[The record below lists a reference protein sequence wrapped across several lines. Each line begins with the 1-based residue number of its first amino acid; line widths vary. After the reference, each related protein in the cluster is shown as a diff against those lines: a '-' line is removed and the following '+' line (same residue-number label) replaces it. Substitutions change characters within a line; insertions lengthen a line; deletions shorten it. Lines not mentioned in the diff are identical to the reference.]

1 MDNIKEVNQLAEG
14 YVLFDIV
21 LYEVYKCANQ

>member
-14 YVLFDIV
+14 YVLFDIA
-21 LYEVYKCANQ
+21 LHEVYKRANQ